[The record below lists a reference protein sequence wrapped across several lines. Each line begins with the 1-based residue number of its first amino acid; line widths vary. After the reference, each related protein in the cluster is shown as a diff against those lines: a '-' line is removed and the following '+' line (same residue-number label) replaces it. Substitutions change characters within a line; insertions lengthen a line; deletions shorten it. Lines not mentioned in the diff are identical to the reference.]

1 MDIVTVKKTG
11 TNYRV
16 NFDVKGRWRLV
27 KISKEDAKYK
37 LCKVTKSSMGQKKI
51 PFITTADGRSIRYP
65 HPHIKEHDSIKLNS

>member
-1 MDIVTVKKTG
+1 MDIVTIKKTG
-11 TNYRV
+11 TNYCV

-37 LCKVTKSSMGQKKI
+37 LCKVTKSSIWQKKI

>member
-1 MDIVTVKKTG
+1 MDIVTIKKTG

-27 KISKEDAKYK
+27 KIS
-37 LCKVTKSSMGQKKI
+37 KSSMGQKKI